1 MFLVRGSSEKVTAPI
16 KPNESTRMTVQ
27 LVNSLSIRRI
37 AWPFQVSSRYFV
49 HVGHLPGE
57 KTRVHHV
64 AIRGTVSLSD
74 LSIDLK
80 TRQVFDEECGCLFH
94 AGFKEVCAA
103 IALKK

>member
-1 MFLVRGSSEKVTAPI
+1 MKL
-16 KPNESTRMTVQ
+16 NESTRMSVR
-27 LVNSLSIRRI
+27 LANGISIRQLRR
-37 AWPFQVSSRYFV
+37 PFQVSTRYFV

-103 IALKK
+103 IALNE